1 MFTAHNPSSIAASA
15 SAYAQGLCVEG
26 ASRWLAI
33 SGQVGAL
40 PDGAIAGNRRGQM
53 QTCWDRIFAVLDD
66 AGMTKK
72 NIVKVTVY
80 LTRAEDVT
88 LYRKIRDTNL
98 EGHIAASTLLIIS
111 GLADP
116 DWLVEIEAIAA
127 A

>member
-1 MFTAHNPSSIAASA
+1 MFTAHNPPSIAAPA

-26 ASRWLAI
+26 ATRWLTI

-40 PDGAIAGNRRGQM
+40 PDGGIAGNSRGQM
-53 QTCWDRIFAVLDD
+53 QTCWDRIFAVLED

-80 LTRAEDVT
+80 LTRPEDVT
-88 LYRKIRDTNL
+88 LYREIRDTNL
-98 EGHIAASTLLIIS
+98 EGHIAASTLLLIS

>member
-1 MFTAHNPSSIAASA
+1 MFTSHNPSSIAAPA
-15 SAYAQGLCVEG
+15 SAYAQGVCVEG
-26 ASRWLAI
+26 ATRWLTI

-40 PDGAIAGNRRGQM
+40 PDGSLAGNSRGQM

-66 AGMTKK
+66 AGMTKE
-72 NIVKVTVY
+72 NLVKITVF
-80 LTRAEDVT
+80 LTRPEDVG
-88 LYRKIRDTNL
+88 LYRDVRDKNL
-98 EGHIAASTLLIIS
+98 DGHIAASTLLIIS

>member
-1 MFTAHNPSSIAASA
+1 MFTAHNPSSIAAPA
-15 SAYAQGLCVEG
+15 SDYAQGLCVEG
-26 ASRWLAI
+26 ATRWIAI

-40 PDGAIAGNRRGQM
+40 QDGGIAGNSRGQM
-53 QTCWDRIFAVLDD
+53 QTCWDRIFAVLED

-80 LTRAEDVT
+80 LTRPEDVG
-88 LYRKIRDTNL
+88 LYREVRDLNL
-98 EGHIAASTLLIIS
+98 EGHVAASTLLIIS

>member
-1 MFTAHNPSSIAASA
+1 
-15 SAYAQGLCVEG
+15 
-26 ASRWLAI
+26 
-33 SGQVGAL
+33 
-40 PDGAIAGNRRGQM
+40 M
-53 QTCWDRIFAVLDD
+53 QTCWDRIFAVLED

-80 LTRAEDVT
+80 LTRPEDVT
-88 LYRKIRDTNL
+88 LYREIRDTNL
-98 EGHIAASTLLIIS
+98 EGHIAASTLLLIS